1 MAQRQRRHSCFC
13 LNALIVVEANVFVD
27 QIICFSARM
36 HRAAAHA
43 ARPAARRDGIYA
55 RFYRLCSAPDAHRP
69 SAEHRG
75 GKAQSHV
82 AVFLSVPQSGAA
94 CCTSSPDA
102 PGPRASVSSWSG
114 CSKSWTRDSKSSYTF
129 IPPSLSS
136 PFPRAND
143 RRTCAGRL
151 CMSNETNCVG
161 LSFEKADA
169 DKNPGVSGR
178 RLTRGAQYGILL

>member
-13 LNALIVVEANVFVD
+13 LNALIVVEVNVFVD

-43 ARPAARRDGIYA
+43 PARPAARRDGIYA

-75 GKAQSHV
+75 GKAQPHV
-82 AVFLSVPQSGAA
+82 AVFLPVPQSGAA

-102 PGPRASVSSWSG
+102 PRPRASVSSWSG

-136 PFPRAND
+136 PPFHAQTTGALVPVVCACQTRPTALGS
-143 RRTCAGRL
+143 RLKRQTRTKTPECPAG
-151 CMSNETNCVG
+151 
-161 LSFEKADA
+161 A
-169 DKNPGVSGR
+169 
-178 RLTRGAQYGILL
+178 